1 VGLTSA
7 DQDHGSRGLVARGI
21 ALVGSSVAW
30 LTLLMVLVTFTV
42 VVCRYVF
49 NLGWIWLQDSIV
61 YLHACVFMLAIA
73 WTLQRDEHVRVDI
86 FYRDRTPRQKALVNA
101 LGTLFF
107 LLPFCIFLVW
117 ASWNYVAI
125 AWAIREGSRE
135 ASGLPWVYLLK
146 TLIILMPALV
156 IGQAMIIL
164 RDSWRCLRSQ

>member
-1 VGLTSA
+1 VNQGEA
-7 DQDHGSRGLVARGI
+7 RQGFMARGI
-21 ALVGSSVAW
+21 ALVGSSISW

-42 VVCRYVF
+42 VICRYVF

-61 YLHACVFMLAIA
+61 YLHACVFMLAAA

-107 LLPFCIFLVW
+107 LVPFCIFLIW
-117 ASWNYVAI
+117 SSWNYVAV

-135 ASGLPWVYLLK
+135 ANGLPWVYLLK
-146 TLIILMPALV
+146 TLIILMPALLLS
-156 IGQAMIIL
+156 QAMIIL